1 MNAVTADPRPT
12 VDPRQASAD
21 LLVSVVV
28 PTWQEAAGIG
38 ATLDHLAA
46 LPGRWEVI
54 VADGG
59 SPDGTA
65 ALASAHP
72 SRPRVRVRDGGGRA
86 AQCNDGLEVVRG
98 DVVVLLHADSRLP
111 PDAHAQISAA
121 LAADPSCPGG
131 NFAVRFDGTDRL
143 SAFLTR
149 FSAWQRRHGF
159 YYGDSSVWLTRAAL
173 ERLGGLRE
181 IAIMDDYDLVRRLE
195 RLPGTTACLPGPA
208 LTSSRRW
215 RQAGPARTLLVWGV
229 IRWLYVA
236 GLAPDRLARLYRAVR

>member
-1 MNAVTADPRPT
+1 VSTPRPKG
-12 VDPRQASAD
+12 D

-28 PTWQEAAGIG
+28 PTWEEAAGIG
-38 ATLDHLAA
+38 PTLDHLAA
-46 LPGRWEVI
+46 LPGAWEI
-54 VADGG
+54 VVVDGG

-65 ALASAHP
+65 RIAAAHP
-72 SRPRVRVRDGGGRA
+72 SRPRVRVREGGGRA
-86 AQCNDGLEVVRG
+86 AQCNDGLEVARG
-98 DVVVLLHADSRLP
+98 EVVLLLHADSRLP
-111 PDAHAQISAA
+111 VDAHAQISGA
-121 LAADPSCPGG
+121 LGTDPTCPGG
-131 NFAVRFDGTDRL
+131 NFTVRFDGVDRL

-149 FSAWQRRHGF
+149 FHAWQRRRGF

-173 ERLGGLRE
+173 LRLGGLRE

-215 RQAGPARTLLVWGV
+215 RQDGVPRTLFAWAV

-236 GLAPDRLARLYRAVR
+236 GVAPDRLARLYRAVR

>member
-1 MNAVTADPRPT
+1 MSPPRP
-12 VDPRQASAD
+12 DGD

-28 PTWQEAAGIG
+28 PTWQEATGIG
-38 ATLDHLAA
+38 ATLDHLAE
-46 LPGRWEVI
+46 LEGRWEVV

-65 ALASAHP
+65 GLAAAHP
-72 SRPRVRVRDGGGRA
+72 SRPRVRVRESGGRA
-86 AQCNDGLEVVRG
+86 AQCNDGLEVTRG

-111 PDAHAQISAA
+111 ADAYAQIAGA
-121 LAADPSCPGG
+121 LASDPECPGG
-131 NFAVRFDGTDRL
+131 NFAVRFDGADRY

-149 FSAWQRRHGF
+149 FSAWQRRRGF

-173 ERLGGLRE
+173 RRLGGLRE
-181 IAIMDDYDLVRRLE
+181 IEIMDDYDLVRRLE
-195 RLPGTTACLPGPA
+195 RLPGRTVCLPGPA

-215 RQAGPARTLLVWGV
+215 RQAGLPRTLFAWAA

-236 GLAPDRLARLYRAVR
+236 GVAPERLARLYRTVR